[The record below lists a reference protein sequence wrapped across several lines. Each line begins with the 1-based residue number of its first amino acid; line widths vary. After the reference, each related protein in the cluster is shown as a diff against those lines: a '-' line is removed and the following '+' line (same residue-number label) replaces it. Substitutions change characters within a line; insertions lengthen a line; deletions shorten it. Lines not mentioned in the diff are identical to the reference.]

1 LRYGRRVHEDAVSID
16 PGTRQRLALRFGSK
30 VGAWF
35 DELPGVIR
43 TLAERWRFEL
53 GPQIP
58 RGSVS
63 AVFRCRI
70 ADGRRAV
77 LKLSPDRTRL
87 AQECA
92 ALGAWISVH
101 VPKVIRFDEQLGAL
115 LMEAIDPGTPLSLS
129 ADPPSAESLGEL
141 VRSLQA
147 GSRDPSFPSV
157 ERRVEYLFASSA
169 KLYERDPA
177 LAEVISTE
185 RYARGQALAERL
197 AREQGR
203 DVLLHGDLTPNN
215 ILDGGEERGL
225 VAIDPAPCIG
235 DAAFDAVDLVLWQAD
250 SLATIEARAERL
262 AYAIGVDASA
272 VLSWCVAF
280 AGMNALELASQED
293 GDRTGI
299 EALVGLASRV
309 DGM

>member
-1 LRYGRRVHEDAVSID
+1 MDENAVSID
-16 PGTRQRLALRFGSK
+16 PGTRQRLALRFGSE
-30 VGAWF
+30 VDGWF
-35 DELPGVIR
+35 DELADVVR

-63 AVFRCRI
+63 VVFRCRI
-70 ADGRRAV
+70 DDGRRAV

-101 VPKVIRFDEQLGAL
+101 IPKVIRFDEQLGAL

-129 ADPPSAESLGEL
+129 PNPPSAESLGEL

-147 GSRDPSFPSV
+147 GSRDPSFPPL

-169 KLYERDPA
+169 KLYERDPG
-177 LAEVISTE
+177 LTQVISTE
-185 RYARGQALAERL
+185 RYERGRTLAERL

-225 VAIDPAPCIG
+225 VAIDPAPCVG
-235 DAAFDAVDLVLWQAD
+235 DAAFDAVDLVMWQGD
-250 SLATIEARAERL
+250 SVATIEARAERL
-262 AYAIGVDASA
+262 ADAIGVDATG

-293 GDRTGI
+293 GDRTAI
-299 EALVGLASRV
+299 EALVELASRV
-309 DGM
+309 DRM